1 MTVAEER
8 MEGRGLMVM
17 FADEPQLGASY
28 SLEEDQGIIEKEPDN
43 FWAGGSSEIVQ
54 IVMARDWE

>member
-1 MTVAEER
+1 
-8 MEGRGLMVM
+8 MVM